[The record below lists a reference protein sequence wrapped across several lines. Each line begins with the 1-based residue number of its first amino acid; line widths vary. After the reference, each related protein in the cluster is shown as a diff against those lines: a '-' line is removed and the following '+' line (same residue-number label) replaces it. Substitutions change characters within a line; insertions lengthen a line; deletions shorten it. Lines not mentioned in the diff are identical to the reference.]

1 MKGGVQATGLCIDH
15 DDTKPSL
22 SINIEDG
29 VCYCHACEFRANAY
43 QFAVAVGHPNPK
55 EYIVDMNGDVVAPKP
70 KSSKPPVP
78 PPNLKKLM
86 EQFKQHLKDNTEQF
100 PLSYVRLLQKGTQDL
115 IDVCDIGL
123 DDRNN
128 LAFGHHNEKGE
139 LIGIKIHKKNTIG
152 NGKNKLYL
160 KHLLGSYDHDI
171 PLYIFLLGRKGR
183 NSAV

>member
-1 MKGGVQATGLCIDH
+1 
-15 DDTKPSL
+15 
-22 SINIEDG
+22 
-29 VCYCHACEFRANAY
+29 
-43 QFAVAVGHPNPK
+43 
-55 EYIVDMNGDVVAPKP
+55 MNGDGVASQQPELRSVVAPKP
-70 KSSKPPVP
+70 KTSKPPVP

-100 PLSYVRLLQKGTQDL
+100 PLSYVRLMQKGTQDL

-160 KHLLGSYDHDI
+160 KHLLGSYDHDK
-171 PLYIFLLGRKGR
+171 PLYICEAKKTQ
-183 NSAV
+183 